1 MTDCAKDPHRTAL
14 AAGLVLLALLALV
27 SSARGDDDEVENV
40 PARPLFM
47 LDENAFNRTVYGN
60 LGPEAARDG
69 FDRILAL
76 RIALVDRTCGI
87 SAAQRANLE
96 LAGKG
101 DIKRHVDRIADQ
113 KQFINRPLEQTE
125 YSKVWQDLQALN
137 QIQGAELFGERS
149 LFSKALK
156 ATLGADQ
163 AARYRNA
170 GREQE
175 RTRYRG
181 RVEQFVVALDNALG
195 LSAAQ
200 RRRLVEVL
208 LQETRP
214 PRKFGPYDSLYIQYQ
229 MSRLP
234 EASLKPIFDGPQWL
248 SLRRRLASAQAME
261 AVLERNGE
269 LRVDALDGFVA
280 QPMIAPANIQILP
293 AR

>member
-1 MTDCAKDPHRTAL
+1 MTVCARNPHRLAL

-27 SSARGDDDEVENV
+27 SSAWGDDEVENV

-69 FDRILAL
+69 FDRNLAL

-101 DIKRHVDRIADQ
+101 DIKRHLDRIADQ
-113 KQFINRPLEQTE
+113 KQFISRPLEQAE
-125 YSKVWQDLQALN
+125 YSKLWQELQALN

-156 ATLGADQ
+156 AILDADQ

-170 GREQE
+170 GLEQD

-208 LQETRP
+208 LQETQP

-248 SLRRRLASAQAME
+248 SLRRRLATAQGMQ
-261 AVLERNGE
+261 AVLERNGD
-269 LRVDALDGFVA
+269 LRVDAVGGFVA
-280 QPMIAPANIQILP
+280 QPMIAPARIEVLP